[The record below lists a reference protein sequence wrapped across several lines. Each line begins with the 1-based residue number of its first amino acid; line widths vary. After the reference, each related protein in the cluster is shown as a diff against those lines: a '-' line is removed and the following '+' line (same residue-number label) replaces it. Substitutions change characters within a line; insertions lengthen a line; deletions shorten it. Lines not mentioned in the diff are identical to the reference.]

1 MIAAFNPAAPA
12 DIADVWLMDYRPVE
26 GGWLAVKVDI
36 KQGGTVQR
44 EEYSDWRGNVDLP
57 ADFFDAEKWSA
68 VPHWHR

>member
-1 MIAAFNPAAPA
+1 
-12 DIADVWLMDYRPVE
+12 MDYRPVTG

-36 KQGGTVQR
+36 MQGGKVVQK

-57 ADFFDAEKWSA
+57 RDFFVAEKWSA